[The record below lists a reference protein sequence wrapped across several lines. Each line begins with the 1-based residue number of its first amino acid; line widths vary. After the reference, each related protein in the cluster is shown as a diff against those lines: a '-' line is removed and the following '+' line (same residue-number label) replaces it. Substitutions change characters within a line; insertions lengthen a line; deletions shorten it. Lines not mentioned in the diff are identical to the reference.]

1 MAQLQAL
8 ILNMFE
14 QGFLFAFLGLGVL
27 ITFRFF
33 RFPDLTAEGSY
44 PLGGAVAAALLVQ
57 GLDPFV
63 ATLAAAAAGAGAGT
77 ITALIHTK
85 LRINNIVAG
94 IIAMT
99 ALYSVNLRVMGKA
112 NTPLLSTPSVFSET
126 VDWLNRLGLNL
137 HDNVFTTIPIALVL
151 LVGAGLA
158 LIWFFAT
165 DLGLAVRATGQNEA
179 MIASLGVDTDRTKMV
194 GLALSNSF
202 IALSGAL
209 VAQNHGFA
217 DIGMGVGIL
226 VTGAAAVLIGEAIF
240 GDRTV
245 TWWIV
250 AVICG
255 TVIYRLLVALA
266 LRGQQLC
273 AQLAGLPIPS
283 VAVIAG
289 ACLGTGLQ
297 LALACD
303 YRLASDQASIGQV
316 FHKLG
321 LTVDFTPELPFSG
334 TVVSLS
340 WAKQHQAVLQRVLA
354 AHAKSI
360 AWFDDDKNRDEAV
373 KMMVTAS
380 GLKPDEVEKAYAFFR
395 KGKFFEPTGKI
406 SRKKLGALVAALAS
420 LGDIPQLDI
429 NRLILPGVTQ
439 MTD

>member
-85 LRINNIVAG
+85 LRINIIVAG

-226 VTGAAAVLIGEAIF
+226 VTGAAAVLIGEAMF

-245 TWWIV
+245 AWWIV

-266 LRGQQLC
+266 LRIGFEPVDLR
-273 AQLAGLPIPS
+273 L
-283 VAVIAG
+283 VTAV
-289 ACLGTGLQ
+289 LLL
-297 LALACD
+297 LALTIP
-303 YRLASDQASIGQV
+303 R
-316 FHKLG
+316 
-321 LTVDFTPELPFSG
+321 
-334 TVVSLS
+334 
-340 WAKQHQAVLQRVLA
+340 WRVLVL
-354 AHAKSI
+354 
-360 AWFDDDKNRDEAV
+360 R
-373 KMMVTAS
+373 
-380 GLKPDEVEKAYAFFR
+380 
-395 KGKFFEPTGKI
+395 
-406 SRKKLGALVAALAS
+406 
-420 LGDIPQLDI
+420 
-429 NRLILPGVTQ
+429 
-439 MTD
+439 

>member
-14 QGFLFAFLGLGVL
+14 QGFLFAFLGFGVL

-226 VTGAAAVLIGEAIF
+226 VTGAAAVLIGEAMF

-245 TWWIV
+245 AWWIV

-266 LRGQQLC
+266 LRIGFEPVDLR
-273 AQLAGLPIPS
+273 L
-283 VAVIAG
+283 VTAV
-289 ACLGTGLQ
+289 LLL
-297 LALACD
+297 LALTIP
-303 YRLASDQASIGQV
+303 R
-316 FHKLG
+316 
-321 LTVDFTPELPFSG
+321 
-334 TVVSLS
+334 
-340 WAKQHQAVLQRVLA
+340 WRVLVL
-354 AHAKSI
+354 
-360 AWFDDDKNRDEAV
+360 R
-373 KMMVTAS
+373 
-380 GLKPDEVEKAYAFFR
+380 
-395 KGKFFEPTGKI
+395 
-406 SRKKLGALVAALAS
+406 
-420 LGDIPQLDI
+420 
-429 NRLILPGVTQ
+429 
-439 MTD
+439 